1 MHTSPAYL
9 RNDAG
14 AASPPPLRGKK
25 MERQQTA
32 KDRYDARTALYV
44 SLKLNKGTDAD
55 IIAKLEEVENKQG
68 YMKNLIRKD
77 LQK

>member
-1 MHTSPAYL
+1 ME
-9 RNDAG
+9 
-14 AASPPPLRGKK
+14 KK
-25 MERQQTA
+25 QTA

-68 YMKNLIRKD
+68 YMKDLIRKD